1 MLWLLLSCAS
11 SPSESSW
18 PSVVDWTVASSSTS
32 GSTTSETTP
41 ETTPETTSETT
52 SETTPTGS
60 GPLWRIHHG
69 PKQHCVAPEERE
81 AARFD
86 TFTFPA
92 ATSMSE
98 DMVGSGL
105 VVADLFGDRNPAILT
120 TGEERISLMRAAGN
134 GWVDVTDQAIEDP
147 LVNLAVGG
155 SAADVDGDADLDVF
169 IITENVNRLLINDGG
184 VLRDRAGAWG
194 LAETEWRSMSSS
206 WADIDRDDDLDLVVG
221 NYGQGSGNLHPSELY
236 LNEGDHFVDVSHWL
250 PDEVHDAWVF
260 MTGWY
265 DVDGDA
271 YPDLFSI
278 HDFANIAPHS
288 VLLINDAGEGLTIDT
303 ASEFHADARGGMGA
317 AFGDTNGDGTVD
329 IAQTLLDDVSF
340 LTSAPSSMSLGGWA
354 WAFEQSEA
362 LGIIINRE
370 TGQQFGWGVEFGDL
384 DNDTD
389 LDLHAIFGDWA
400 DMGSPEMLAG
410 PSTDALWVQQEDG
423 HFIDEA
429 AEWGVADVDNGRG
442 MVMADIDRNGWLDIV
457 KRELQNS
464 NGLVHRAR
472 CGDAHWVGI
481 RLSQPG
487 TMNHFAIGA
496 TVDVWLGD
504 QRLRR
509 WIQSGSSSQ
518 FSSAPPEAHFGLGEH
533 TAPDRVEV
541 TWPDGTHT
549 EHPFMS
555 GDRWHHIERL

>member
-1 MLWLLLSCAS
+1 
-11 SPSESSW
+11 
-18 PSVVDWTVASSSTS
+18 
-32 GSTTSETTP
+32 
-41 ETTPETTSETT
+41 
-52 SETTPTGS
+52 
-60 GPLWRIHHG
+60 
-69 PKQHCVAPEERE
+69 
-81 AARFD
+81 
-86 TFTFPA
+86 
-92 ATSMSE
+92 MSH
-98 DMVGSGL
+98 DMVGSGV

-120 TGEERISLMRAAGN
+120 TGEDRISVMRAAGN
-134 GWVDVTDQAIEDP
+134 RWVDVTDLAIEDP
-147 LVNLAVGG
+147 LVDLAVGG

-169 IITENVNRLLINDGG
+169 IITEGVNQLLINDGG
-184 VLRDRAGAWG
+184 VFRNQADAWG

-206 WADIDRDDDLDLVVG
+206 WADIDRDGDLDLMVG
-221 NYGQGSGNLHPSELY
+221 NYGQGAGNTHPCELY

-250 PDEVHDAWVF
+250 PDEVQNAWVF

-265 DVDGDA
+265 DVNGDS

-278 HDFANIAPHS
+278 HDFANVAPHS
-288 VLLINDAGEGLTIDT
+288 VLLTNDGGEGLTIDT
-303 ASEFHADARGGMGA
+303 ASAFHADARGGMGA

-329 IAQTLLDDVSF
+329 VAQTLLDDVSF
-340 LTSAPSSMSLGGWA
+340 LTSAPSSLSTSGWA

-362 LGIIINRE
+362 LGIIINRDL
-370 TGQQFGWGVEFGDL
+370 GQQFGWGVEFGDL

-389 LDLHAIFGDWA
+389 LDLHAIFGDWGE
-400 DMGSPEMLAG
+400 MGSPEMLAG
-410 PSTDALWVQQEDG
+410 PATDALWVQQEDG

-429 AEWGVADVDNGRG
+429 ADWGVADVDNGRG

-496 TVDVWLGD
+496 KVDVWLGD

-518 FSSAPPEAHFGLGEH
+518 FSSAPPEAHFGLGDQPS
-533 TAPDRVEV
+533 PDRVEV
-541 TWPDGTHT
+541 TWPDGAHT
-549 EHPFMS
+549 VHPFIS
-555 GDRWHHIERL
+555 GNRWHHIERL